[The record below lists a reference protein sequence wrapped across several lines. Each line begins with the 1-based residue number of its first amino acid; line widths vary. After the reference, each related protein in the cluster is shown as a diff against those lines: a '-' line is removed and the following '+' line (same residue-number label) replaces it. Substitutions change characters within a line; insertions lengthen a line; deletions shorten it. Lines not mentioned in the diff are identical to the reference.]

1 MSKRDDAREVLRRVF
16 GFGEFRPLQ
25 EEIIDSFGGGRD
37 AVAILP
43 TGGGKSLCY
52 QLPAVQQE
60 GLTLVISPLIAL
72 MKDQVDQLR
81 AAGVEAT
88 FLNSSLEATEV
99 RERTAGLEAGRYRLL
114 YLAPE
119 RLFLDGF
126 ADWLKRLSLRAIAI
140 DEAHCISEWGHDF
153 RPEYR
158 QLGELRSLFPGL
170 PVLALTATA
179 TERVRRDIV
188 DQLRLEDPPVY
199 VASFNRP
206 NLHYRVLPKGRVG
219 RQVVDLVRART
230 GAAGIVY
237 CQSRK
242 GAEKLAGDLRAAGIS
257 ARPYHAGLSPEERA
271 ANQEAFLRD
280 DAPVICATIAF
291 GMGINKPD
299 VRFVFHADLP
309 KNLESYYQE
318 TGRAGRDGLP
328 AECILLF
335 APGDAA
341 KIERF
346 LREIE
351 DEEAR
356 RIAREQLRRMVDFA
370 ESVECRRADLLR
382 HFGETYPE
390 DNCGGCDNCESGG
403 EEVDATREAQM
414 LMSCVHRIHRARCPM
429 GLSHAVAVLRGSRK
443 ERIRSLGHDQLPT
456 YGLGEGQPEAYW
468 RSLGKQ
474 LLQKGYL
481 LQSDDG
487 YSTVR
492 LSERGRSVLR
502 ERTSIRVRPI
512 RVADS
517 AAEAGRERR
526 PSAAGSI
533 PCDEAFFERLR
544 AWRKELAEERGVPP
558 YIILGDAG
566 LRHLARRYPQSA
578 AELLRI
584 PGMGEKKVHEYG
596 EALLG
601 LVRDWLREHERQEFA
616 PLEESE
622 GRGGSTSPASPGRS
636 PGGCPPSALA
646 SLKMLRE
653 GRSVAA
659 IARERGL
666 QTTTIETHLAQC
678 VESGE
683 LTDPD
688 GFVSPGELER
698 VGEALREHG
707 SYPLRPLF
715 DALEGQI
722 GFGRLRLAV
731 AFLERG
737 KRAAGS

>member
-1 MSKRDDAREVLRRVF
+1 MSERESAREVLRRVF

-25 EEIIDSFGGGRD
+25 EEIIESFGGGRD
-37 AVAILP
+37 TVAILP

-52 QLPAVQQE
+52 QLPAVRQE

-88 FLNSSLEATEV
+88 FLNSSLEGSEV

-119 RLFLDGF
+119 RLFVAGF

-158 QLGELRSLFPGL
+158 QLGELRTLFPGL

-179 TERVRRDIV
+179 TERVRGDIV
-188 DQLRLEDPPVY
+188 DQLRLADPSVY

-219 RQVVDLVRART
+219 RQVVDLVRARP

-242 GAEKLAGDLRAAGIS
+242 GAEKLAGDLVAAGIA
-257 ARPYHAGLSPEERA
+257 ARPYHAGLSSEERA
-271 ANQEAFLRD
+271 GNQEAFLRD

-335 APGDAA
+335 AAGDAA

-390 DNCGGCDNCESGG
+390 DNCGGCDNCESGA
-403 EEVDATREAQM
+403 EEIDATQEAQM

-443 ERIRSLGHDQLPT
+443 ERIRTLGHDQLPT
-456 YGLGEGQPEAYW
+456 YGLGESQPEAYW

-492 LSERGRSVLR
+492 LSDRGRSALR
-502 ERTSIRVRPI
+502 DRSPIRVRPI
-512 RVADS
+512 QVADS
-517 AAEAGRERR
+517 SAEATRERR

-533 PCDEAFFERLR
+533 PCDEALFERLR
-544 AWRKELAEERGVPP
+544 TWRKELAEERGVPP
-558 YIILGDAG
+558 YVILGDAG
-566 LRHLARRYPQSA
+566 LRHIARRYPQGRG
-578 AELLRI
+578 ELLRI
-584 PGMGEKKVHEYG
+584 PGMGEKKVNEFG
-596 EALLG
+596 EALRG
-601 LVRDWLREHERQEFA
+601 LVHDWLRDHERQEFPA
-616 PLEESE
+616 LEEST
-622 GRGGSTSPASPGRS
+622 RADGGGPSSPAGRS
-636 PGGCPPSALA
+636 AGGCPPSALV

-653 GRSVAA
+653 GRSVEG

-678 VESGE
+678 VEGGE

-688 GFVSPGELER
+688 GFVSPEELER

-715 DALEGQI
+715 DALDGTF
-722 GFGRLRLAV
+722 GYGRLRLAV
-731 AFLERG
+731 AFLEQG
-737 KRAAGS
+737 KKAAGS